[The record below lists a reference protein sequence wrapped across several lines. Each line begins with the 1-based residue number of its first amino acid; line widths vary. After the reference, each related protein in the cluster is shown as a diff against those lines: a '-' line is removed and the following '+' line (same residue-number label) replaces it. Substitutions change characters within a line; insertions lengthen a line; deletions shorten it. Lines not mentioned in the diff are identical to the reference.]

1 MTQEQAVNRKA
12 RVGTVVSD
20 VNDQTI
26 VVEIERA
33 SRHRIYRKV
42 IRQTK
47 KYHVHDPNNEATRG
61 DVVRIEECRPISKL
75 KRFRLVEVLTERA
88 VAEVAPEEIGQEV
101 VDEVQRSASRAAE
114 EAEAEAEAAADGAEA
129 PSAEAPSD
137 GAPAAEASGDETTS
151 EAAPAVESSDGETA
165 SEPAAGESSDDEK
178 AE

>member
-20 VNDQTI
+20 KNDQTI

-88 VAEVAPEEIGQEV
+88 VAEVAPEEIGQEIV
-101 VDEVQRSASRAAE
+101 EEVQRSPSRAAE
-114 EAEAEAEAAADGAEA
+114 EDAAADEA
-129 PSAEAPSD
+129 PAVET
-137 GAPAAEASGDETTS
+137 PAAEAPAADAPVAEVAD
-151 EAAPAVESSDGETA
+151 EAAAETDA
-165 SEPAAGESSDDEK
+165 DEQK